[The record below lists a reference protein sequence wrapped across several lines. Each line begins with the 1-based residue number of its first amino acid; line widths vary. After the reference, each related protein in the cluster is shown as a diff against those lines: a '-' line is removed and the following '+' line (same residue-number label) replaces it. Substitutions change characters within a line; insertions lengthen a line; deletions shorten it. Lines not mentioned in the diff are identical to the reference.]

1 MGLYD
6 VRRGV
11 GHSSLYAIPD
21 HRCAGLVTAVN
32 GVWVWGMGGAS
43 GEIDI
48 DLICIT
54 VVIDD

>member
-21 HRCAGLVTAVN
+21 YRCAGFVAAVN
-32 GVWVWGMGGAS
+32 GVWVWGMGGAC